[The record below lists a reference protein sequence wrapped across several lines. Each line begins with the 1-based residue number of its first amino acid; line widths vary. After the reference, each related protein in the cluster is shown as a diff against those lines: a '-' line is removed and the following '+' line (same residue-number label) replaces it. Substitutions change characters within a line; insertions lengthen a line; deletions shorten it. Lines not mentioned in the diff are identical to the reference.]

1 MARRVRKTEE
11 KLRLIRYASMGFV
24 ALFVVVVAVVGIIY
38 GTAVDVGGEATED
51 SHYRVVE
58 GAGESR
64 ARTVE
69 VVEFFSYGC
78 VHCRDFDPMLEA
90 WEDTLPEGASF
101 RRAHVGF
108 AGGAEV
114 LARAHVVLGRSGALD
129 ANHER
134 LFRAMHDRNR
144 EFTDRGRL
152 ADFVDGYGI
161 EREVF
166 LAAIDEP
173 SVRRRVA
180 EIDQTFRDAGLLA
193 VPALVVADKYVV
205 NMDIGR
211 KPALDVVDQLVAR
224 ELEARR
230 TQEQAS
236 DDDGSG

>member
-1 MARRVRKTEE
+1 MARRIRKTEE

-24 ALFVVVVAVVGIIY
+24 ALVVVLIAVVGIFY
-38 GTAVDVGGEATED
+38 ATAVDVGGEAAED
-51 SHYRVVE
+51 SHYRVLEV
-58 GAGESR
+58 ARESR
-64 ARTVE
+64 SRTVE

-78 VHCRDFDPMLEA
+78 EHCRSFDPMLEA
-90 WEDTLPEGASF
+90 WKDTLPEGASF

-114 LARAHVVLGRSGALD
+114 LARAHVVLGRAGALD

-134 LFRAMHDRNR
+134 LFRAIHDRNR

-152 ADFVDGYGI
+152 ADFVDGYGV
-161 EREVF
+161 ERDAV

-173 SVRRRVA
+173 SVRRKVA
-180 EIDQTFRDAGLLA
+180 EIDRSFRDAGLLA
-193 VPALVVADKYVV
+193 VPAIVVADKYVV

-211 KPALDVVDQLVAR
+211 KQTLDVVDQLVAR

-230 TQEQAS
+230 ADEAAS
-236 DDDGSG
+236 G